1 MACPGRSYT
10 VVGGDTLVL
19 IAQRFLGDGTRWGE
33 LTKPDGT
40 SFTEAEA
47 ENLQIGQVVCIPGQS
62 VVTIYED
69 ADFQG
74 NSAALGVGRYD
85 WGQLGIAND
94 SLSSLKVPTGM
105 TATLYEDTHFAG
117 RSKTFTQDASYVGND
132 FNDITSS
139 IVVTAG
145 STPGTIS
152 VQDVDFT
159 LYSGGGDINAW
170 IAQACQAAGLP
181 LTDAWVKGFQT
192 LCFRESSNKPN
203 AVNTTDSNAT
213 GPIVADGHP
222 QNCSRGVAQCI
233 PPTFAAYHVAGT
245 SVAIYDPVANIAA
258 ASRYIRDRY
267 QVSLDGSDFA
277 AKVQQADP
285 SRPPHGY

>member
-10 VVGGDTLVL
+10 VVAGDTLVR

-62 VVTIYED
+62 V
-69 ADFQG
+69 
-74 NSAALGVGRYD
+74 
-85 WGQLGIAND
+85 
-94 SLSSLKVPTGM
+94 
-105 TATLYEDTHFAG
+105 
-117 RSKTFTQDASYVGND
+117 
-132 FNDITSS
+132 
-139 IVVTAG
+139 
-145 STPGTIS
+145 STPGKIS
-152 VQDVDFT
+152 VQDVHFT
-159 LYSGGGDINAW
+159 RYSGGGDINAW

-181 LTDAWVKGFQT
+181 HTQAWVKGFQT
-192 LCFRESSNKPN
+192 LCQRESSYDPN
-203 AVNTTDSNAT
+203 AVNTTDSNAY

-267 QVSLDGSDFA
+267 RVSLDGSDFA